1 MEDEKKKIRI
11 VSPAKQIEEKQVVF
25 AKDFLEKHGF
35 IVEISAHA
43 LGQYHYFSGTINE
56 RLSDFQ
62 EALDDPSV
70 DFILCAR
77 GGYGCVQFIDLL
89 DFTEFLKSPKLI
101 IGYSDVTVFH
111 SHLHRHFSVPSLHA
125 TAPLNFSEN
134 TKEALDSLLNVLNNQ
149 PNEYRFQPPD
159 LNVNGEISAPVVG
172 GNLSILYSLLG
183 TNSDFNYKGKILFIE
198 EVGEAVYAIDRMFYA
213 LKKANKLKGLMGVI
227 VGGLTNM
234 KDSEVPFGKS
244 AEEVIWSHIQPL
256 GIPCCFSFPAGH
268 IDDNRALILGANA
281 QLSVTAQEVVFCSP
295 KAKKQS

>member
-89 DFTEFLKSPKLI
+89 D
-101 IGYSDVTVFH
+101 
-111 SHLHRHFSVPSLHA
+111 A

-149 PNEYRFQPPD
+149 PNEYRFQPHD